1 MINILRKKFFL
12 GYTIGD
18 TTLSIIAFSIMTLS
32 ITIKNALLSIMTL
45 LIRTCHAYA
54 QYLYSECNN

>member
-18 TTLSIIAFSIMTLS
+18 TTLSITAFSVATLSILTFS

-45 LIRTCHAYA
+45 LIRTFHAYA
-54 QYLYSECNN
+54 QY